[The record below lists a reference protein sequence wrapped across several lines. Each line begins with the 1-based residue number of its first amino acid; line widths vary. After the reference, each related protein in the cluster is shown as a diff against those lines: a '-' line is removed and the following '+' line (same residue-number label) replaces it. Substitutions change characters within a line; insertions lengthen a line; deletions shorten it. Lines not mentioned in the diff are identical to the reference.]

1 MAVRD
6 LEVAACTSFFLVIFV
21 MLNKA
26 EAALM
31 IEINNISKV
40 YSPKGGKSTLALK
53 NVSLNIPKG
62 SVYGIIGLSGAGKST
77 LVRCLNLLEKPTEGQ
92 IKVAGQDLTLLTG
105 SELRKARRKIGMIFQ
120 HFNLLQSRTVAGNIA
135 FPLEIDGVSKD
146 DIKKRVEELLPLVGL
161 KEKANAYPAELSGG
175 QKQRVGIARALA
187 LKPDVLLCDEAT
199 SALDPQTTLSI
210 LNLLRDIN
218 KALGLTI
225 VIITHEMKVIK
236 EICTHVAV
244 LHDSQ
249 CIENATV
256 EEVFTA
262 PKSAI
267 AKEFVSSVFPAELPS
282 ELLYELSKHDDGELV
297 RINFLGDS
305 ASKPVINGLI
315 TECGV
320 QVNIL
325 YGSVEHLRS
334 SLFGNL
340 ILELRGTAEQIRCA
354 HRYLDDKNL
363 TVEILR
369 KGAANV

>member
-1 MAVRD
+1 
-6 LEVAACTSFFLVIFV
+6 
-21 MLNKA
+21 
-26 EAALM
+26 M
-31 IEINNISKV
+31 IEINNISKE
-40 YSPKGGKSTLALK
+40 YTPKGGKTTLALK

-77 LVRCLNLLEKPTEGQ
+77 LVRCLNLLERPTEGQ
-92 IKVAGQDLTLLTG
+92 VKVDGQDLTLLTEK
-105 SELRKARRKIGMIFQ
+105 ELRKARRKIGMIFQ
-120 HFNLLQSRTVAGNIA
+120 HFNLLQSRTVAENIA
-135 FPLEIDGVSKD
+135 FPLEIDGASKA
-146 DIKKRVEELLPLVGL
+146 DIAKRVEELLPLVGL
-161 KEKANAYPAELSGG
+161 SEKANAYPSQLSGG

-199 SALDPQTTLSI
+199 SALDPQTTISI
-210 LNLLRDIN
+210 LNLLKDIN
-218 KALGLTI
+218 KSLGLTI
-225 VIITHEMKVIK
+225 VIITHEMNVIK

-244 LHDSQ
+244 LHNSQ

-256 EEVFTA
+256 EEVFTT

-267 AKEFVSSVFPAELPS
+267 TKEFVSSVFPAELPAD
-282 ELLYELSKHDDGELV
+282 LLQELSKHEDGELV

-305 ASKPVINGLI
+305 ASKPIINGLI

-340 ILELRGTAEQIRCA
+340 ILEIRGTKEQMQCA
-354 HRYLDDKNL
+354 HKYLDQKDL
-363 TVEILR
+363 VVEVLK